1 MSETGA
7 QSVVKFAT
15 TRFGEVEAP
24 AERVLTLPHGMVG
37 FPALRRYAL
46 LVHREGSPFH
56 WLQSLDN
63 PDLAFV
69 VANPLLFD
77 PTYQVVLGN
86 AETRLL
92 EVSDPGQIQV
102 WVVVTIPH
110 GSPDKLTAN
119 LKAPLVVNLEN
130 RLAAQVILDDPR
142 YPVRQALP
150 KQPV

>member
-1 MSETGA
+1 MSETAA
-7 QSVVKFAT
+7 QQTVKLAT
-15 TRFGEVEAP
+15 TRFGEVEVP
-24 AERVLTLPHGMVG
+24 ADRVLHLAHGMVG
-37 FPALRRYAL
+37 FPTLHRYTL
-46 LVHREGSPFH
+46 LQHREGSPFH

-69 VANPLLFD
+69 VANPLVFD

-86 AETRLL
+86 AETQLL
-92 EVSDPGQIQV
+92 QVSDPGQIQV

-119 LKAPLVVNLEN
+119 LKAPLVINLEN
-130 RLAAQVILDDPR
+130 RQAAQVILDDPR